1 MTREMMLDEVIRRY
15 GFEVKQ
21 TIKFATLCE
30 SGTDE
35 KVQAM
40 YNKLMK
46 QAEMP
51 TAPFSLA
58 RGRPRLRAFYYTT
71 SAAILSREKYE
82 KFCTKIYPEIC
93 AFCLLYF

>member
-51 TAPFSLA
+51 TAPFFLGA
-58 RGRPRLRAFYYTT
+58 RTPE
-71 SAAILSREKYE
+71 AAR
-82 KFCTKIYPEIC
+82 F
-93 AFCLLYF
+93 LLYHTCRHFVKRKVRKILHKNLS